1 VSIPSP
7 AQPAACIAQR
17 AATTLAEFRRARDAG
32 RLDTATLHRWA
43 HRAADGFVAYY
54 HACEGYLSDAIMLL
68 CEIST
73 LPDAALAEPGWRGLF
88 SFLVERL
95 SDSFDPRYC
104 ALYDRLF
111 VQVVTFA
118 RQLPAGGALDGALHR
133 FGLHGPDEL
142 LQRKR
147 RLQYPAP
154 LPAGARQAVRKV
166 LIPSRVT
173 IGADVAVTSAI
184 MAKAKGVFPHA
195 EIVLLAPPATRA
207 LYAGDAR
214 VRVQPIAYD
223 RGGDLIQR
231 LTSWLDVLAA
241 VDAETAGL
249 AVGEYVVM
257 DPDSRLTQLGIFP
270 LIADDTRYYFF
281 PSRGYRLAGVEAIS
295 ELTAAWLAETF
306 GAEPPAAPYL
316 ALGPV
321 DVKYAREVTAALR
334 DATRPHLVMLSF
346 GVGGNERKRVDD
358 AFEAELMARL
368 LVAGSR
374 LLLAKGVGME
384 ELARAERLLAML
396 RARGYTVGEIAPGG
410 DTSPSP
416 VPDVVAWQ
424 GSLGAFAGLIGASDL
439 YLGYDSAGQH
449 IAAALG
455 VPTIDIFVDRQYPLI
470 AKRWRPYGMG
480 RVEVI
485 TARPAPPFT
494 AAERDALLA
503 ATLAAY
509 HRLRD

>member
-1 VSIPSP
+1 M
-7 AQPAACIAQR
+7 
-17 AATTLAEFRRARDAG
+17 TLADFRRARDAG
-32 RLDTATLHRWA
+32 QLDATRLHRWA
-43 HRAADGFVAYY
+43 RQAADNFVAYY
-54 HACEGYLSDAIMLL
+54 HTCDGYLAEAITLL
-68 CEIST
+68 CEIAI

-118 RQLPAGGALDGALHR
+118 RRLPAGAALDDALRR
-133 FGLHGPDEL
+133 FGLYGPDEL
-142 LQRKR
+142 LQRKQ
-147 RLQYPAP
+147 RLQHPAP
-154 LPAGARQAVRKV
+154 LPLGARQAVRKV

-173 IGADVAVTSAI
+173 IGADVAVTSVL
-184 MAKAKGVFPHA
+184 MAKAKGVFPRA
-195 EIVLLAPPATRA
+195 EIILLAPPATRA

-214 VRVQPIAYD
+214 VRVQTIAYD

-231 LTSWLDVLAA
+231 LTAWLDVLAM
-241 VDAETAGL
+241 VDVETAGL
-249 AVGEYVVM
+249 AAGQYVVM

-270 LIADDTRYYFF
+270 LIADDMRYYFF
-281 PSRGYRLAGVEAIS
+281 PSRGYRLEGLEAIS
-295 ELTAAWLAETF
+295 ELAAAWLAEAF

-316 ALGPV
+316 ALAPA
-321 DVKYAREVTAALR
+321 DVAYGRKMATALR
-334 DATRPHLVMLSF
+334 DRARPHLVLLNF

-368 LVAGSR
+368 LTTGSR
-374 LLLAKGVGME
+374 LLLAKGVGAE
-384 ELARAERLLAML
+384 EVAHAERLLAML
-396 RARGYTVGEIAPGG
+396 RTRGHTVSEIAP
-410 DTSPSP
+410 DVDAPPSP
-416 VPDVVAWQ
+416 LSDVVAWQ

-470 AKRWRPYGMG
+470 AKRWKPYSPGH
-480 RVEVI
+480 VEVI
-485 TARPAPPFT
+485 TAGSDPPFPP
-494 AAERDALLA
+494 AEREALLA
-503 ATLAAY
+503 ATMAAY
-509 HRLRD
+509 RWLRR